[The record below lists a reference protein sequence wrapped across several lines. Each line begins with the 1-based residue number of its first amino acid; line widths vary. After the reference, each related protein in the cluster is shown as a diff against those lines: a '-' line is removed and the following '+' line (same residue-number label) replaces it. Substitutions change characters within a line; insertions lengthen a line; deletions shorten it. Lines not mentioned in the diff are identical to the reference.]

1 MDSIPNS
8 TPIETSDVSSSNI
21 EAPSSPRRPPVGMN
35 EEDLHSNA
43 VSSVITEVESL
54 FIVDKN
60 QK

>member
-1 MDSIPNS
+1 MVDMIPNS
-8 TPIETSDVSSSNI
+8 TAIETSDKSSSNI

-43 VSSVITEVESL
+43 VSSVITEEENL

-60 QK
+60 